1 MRKPV
6 FQRLQTR
13 RRNFVFLAAA
23 LLAAGLVAGAG
34 LSPTAFAQQRSLTL
48 EMCLVSPLHD
58 IEVPAQQAGVLREMY
73 VREGQEVEPEA
84 LLALIDDRSAQ
95 RAFQIARI
103 QYLQAKYEA
112 ENDIDVRFAEAAAA
126 VAKAEL
132 EAAVASNQ
140 RVPGAINTSELRR
153 LQLAHHRSKL
163 AIEQARRDFQLAQYN
178 MQIRQAELQE
188 AEDQLGRHKIS
199 MPLGQRAVVVEI
211 LKHRGEWV
219 KPGDPVF
226 RVMQLH
232 RVRVEGFVNARFYGP
247 QEIQRRRVQVLVTLE
262 RGRQERFEGQIVSV
276 HPVVQQDGH
285 YRVLAEVVNRRD
297 QGLWILRPGH
307 QVQMTIRL
315 DLPPVPARPEPA
327 ARAGGG
333 AGPVRS
339 PALPTIV
346 PSGTS
351 SKP

>member
-1 MRKPV
+1 MPMHNNRFPQKLAVSLVLALLLPG
-6 FQRLQTR
+6 
-13 RRNFVFLAAA
+13 AAA
-23 LLAAGLVAGAG
+23 
-34 LSPTAFAQQRSLTL
+34 AQQRSLTL
-48 EMCLVSPLHD
+48 ELCLVSPLYD
-58 IEVPAQQAGVLREMY
+58 IQVPAQQAGVLREMY

-84 LLALIDDRSAQ
+84 MLALIDDRSAQ
-95 RAFQIARI
+95 RAFQIARL
-103 QYLQAKYEA
+103 QYLQARYEA
-112 ENDIDVRFAEAAAA
+112 ENDIDVRYAQAAAE

-140 RVPGAINTSELRR
+140 RLPGTINPAELRR

-163 AIEQARRDFQLAQYN
+163 AIEQARRDHQLAQYN

-199 MPLGQRAVVVEI
+199 MPLGKPAVVVEI

-219 KPGDPVF
+219 KPGDAVF
-226 RVMQLH
+226 RIMRLD
-232 RVRVEGFVNARFYGP
+232 RVRVEGFVDARLFGP
-247 QEIQRRRVQVLVTLE
+247 QEVQRRRVQVLVTLE
-262 RGRQERFEGQIVSV
+262 RGRQEQFQGQIVSV

-315 DLPPVPARPEPA
+315 DLPPVPPPQPVVPPA
-327 ARAGGG
+327 AANAEKRKETR
-333 AGPVRS
+333 PQFPPS
-339 PALPTIV
+339 SFV
-346 PSGTS
+346 PRQR
-351 SKP
+351 